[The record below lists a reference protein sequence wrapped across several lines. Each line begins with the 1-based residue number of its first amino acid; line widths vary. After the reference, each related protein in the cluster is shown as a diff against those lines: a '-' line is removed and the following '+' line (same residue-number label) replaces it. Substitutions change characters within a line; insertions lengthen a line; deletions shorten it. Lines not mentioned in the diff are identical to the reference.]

1 MHKPVRSKRKQTSN
15 LDGMIRIAANIQ
27 KSMATGR
34 SSYVEMRAASR
45 MVAHN
50 MRLKINSIKSL
61 TSGRKYSELATI
73 FPTLSSGY
81 EFTLTPNGI
90 LKRNDLEE
98 LLSLDSDIALLLT
111 SIEDAL
117 KINGQAHLKHQLDTL
132 KEFLDKRKMLIE
144 ILKA

>member
-1 MHKPVRSKRKQTSN
+1 MHKPVRSKKKQTSN

-61 TSGRKYSELATI
+61 TSAGKYSDLSTI
-73 FPTLSSGY
+73 FPNLSSGY

-90 LKRNDLEE
+90 LKRNDLEK
-98 LLSLDSDIALLLT
+98 LLSIDSDIALLLT

-117 KINGQAHLKHQLDTL
+117 RFNGQAHLNHELDAL
-132 KEFLDKRKMLIE
+132 KEFLTKRKTLIE

>member
-1 MHKPVRSKRKQTSN
+1 M
-15 LDGMIRIAANIQ
+15 Q
-27 KSMATGR
+27 KSMTTGR

-45 MVAHN
+45 MFAHN
-50 MRLKINSIKSL
+50 LGLKINSIKSL
-61 TSGRKYSELATI
+61 TSGGKYSELATI

-90 LKRNDLEE
+90 LKRNNLEE
-98 LLSLDSDIALLLT
+98 LLSIDSDIALLLT

-117 KINGQAHLKHQLDTL
+117 KINGQAHLKHQLDAL
-132 KEFLDKRKMLIE
+132 KEFLGKRKTLIE

>member
-1 MHKPVRSKRKQTSN
+1 M
-15 LDGMIRIAANIQ
+15 Q

-61 TSGRKYSELATI
+61 TGGRKYSELATI

-111 SIEDAL
+111 SIEDTL
-117 KINGQAHLKHQLDTL
+117 KINGQAHLNYQLDAL